1 MAESLKLV
9 ARKTPEQRIEALAQD
24 GYVYFPDAL
33 SKGEIVEL
41 RAAMDRLEA
50 RPDEFDRHTDPKS
63 DSYLN
68 KSINNVFNRDR
79 VFLSY
84 LDRPEVIEVVEA
96 AHGPDCHVIG
106 MTAWMTGPGRPDQG
120 LHVDWQPLE
129 LPEDVMDDPR
139 VEVPVYIST
148 VHYYLDDIYEELGPT
163 QFIPGSH
170 RAGRRPSNGESAWR
184 GVEPR
189 SILCHAGD
197 AVLFRCEVWH
207 RGTANTSGQV
217 RYLLQVHYAQRM
229 ITQKFPPY
237 LNRFRFDP
245 AVLSRATPRQRRL
258 LGEHT
263 PSNYD

>member
-1 MAESLKLV
+1 MPENLKLV
-9 ARKTPEQRIEALAQD
+9 PCESLDQRVEALEQD

-33 SKGEIVEL
+33 SEEEVNAL
-41 RAAMDRLEA
+41 RDAMNRLEA
-50 RPDEFDRHTDPKS
+50 RPEEYDRLTDPETHGFM
-63 DSYLN
+63 N
-68 KSINNVFNRDR
+68 KSINNVFNRAP
-79 VFLSY
+79 VFLPC
-84 LDRPEVIEVVEA
+84 LDRPDVIDVVEA

-120 LHVDWQPLE
+120 VHVDWQPLV
-129 LPEDVMDDPR
+129 LPEDIMDDPR
-139 VEVPVYIST
+139 VKVPVYITT
-148 VHYYLDDIYEELGPT
+148 VHYYLDDLYEALGPT

-170 RAGRRPSNGESAWR
+170 RAGRRPAGGESTWR

-189 SILCHAGD
+189 NILCAAGD

-207 RGTANTSGQV
+207 RGTANTSDQV

-237 LNRFRFDP
+237 LNRFQFEP
-245 AVLSRATPRQRRL
+245 AILSRATDRQRRL
-258 LGEHT
+258 LGEHE

>member
-1 MAESLKLV
+1 MAENLNLV
-9 ARKTPEQRIEALAQD
+9 ARKTLEQRIEALEQD
-24 GYVYFPDAL
+24 GYVYFPEAL
-33 SKGEIVEL
+33 SAEEVGAL
-41 RAAMDRLEA
+41 RNAMDQLEA
-50 RPDEFDRHTDPKS
+50 HPEEFDRHTDPES
-63 DSYLN
+63 NGYLN
-68 KSINNVFNRDR
+68 KSINNVFNRESI
-79 VFLSY
+79 FLSY
-84 LDRPEVIEVVEA
+84 LDCPDVIDVVEA
-96 AHGPDCHVIG
+96 ALGPDCHVIG

-120 LHVDWQPLE
+120 VHVDWQPLE

-139 VEVPVYIST
+139 VKLPVYIT
-148 VHYYLDDIYEELGPT
+148 TAHFYLDDIYEELGPT

-170 RAGRRPSNGESAWR
+170 FAGRGPSNGESTWR

-189 SILCHAGD
+189 SIMCSAGD

-245 AVLSRATPRQRRL
+245 VILSRATDRQRRL
-258 LGEHT
+258 LGEHVQ
-263 PSNYD
+263 SNYD